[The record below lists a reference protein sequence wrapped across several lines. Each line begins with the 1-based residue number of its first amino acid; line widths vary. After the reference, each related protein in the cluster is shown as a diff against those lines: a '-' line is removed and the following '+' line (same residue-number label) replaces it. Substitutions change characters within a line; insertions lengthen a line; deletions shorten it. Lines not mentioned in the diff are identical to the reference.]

1 MENINKIDFEENKP
15 YNAPHY
21 PFSLEGHWQPWYDD
35 KRDYNTNAPSYYDY
49 LSNFNQLIKS
59 IVELLNRVARRNIKV
74 EDTNCIDMTKI
85 NDWIDEGN
93 ACYTW
98 HDEIILKSEVII
110 STYQKALE
118 FDGQSYNIENALECL
133 PSGLYAPNYL
143 PLLEKLLA
151 KINQEI
157 LDRIAA
163 DEALD
168 RKITAEKNA
177 RIEADNALGV
187 RIDNETSTRQ
197 NADTALGVRIDN
209 ETSTRQNADTA
220 LGTRID
226 NETSAR
232 QNADTALGTRI
243 DNETSA
249 RQNADTALSNRITV
263 LESAL
268 TKILSD
274 LKGSGA
280 WTSDTDVLTGSMTV
294 NRHIAS
300 GNINLFT
307 ATTDG
312 NTFIRTTSGQNENDA
327 TIGARG

>member
-1 MENINKIDFEENKP
+1 MENINSIDFEENKP

-35 KRDYNTNAPSYYDY
+35 RRDYNTNAPSYYDY
-49 LSNFNQLIKS
+49 LANFNHLIKS
-59 IVELLNRVARRNIKV
+59 IVELLNRVARRNV
-74 EDTNCIDMTKI
+74 QVDDTNCIDLTKI

-93 ACYTW
+93 NCHTW
-98 HDEIILKSEVII
+98 HDEIILKAEVIL

-118 FDGQSYNIENALECL
+118 FDGQSYNIENAIECL
-133 PSGLYAPNYL
+133 PTGLFAPNYL

-157 LDRIAA
+157 LDRITA
-163 DEALD
+163 DEELD

-187 RIDNETSTRQ
+187 RIDNETSARQ

-209 ETSTRQNADTA
+209 ETSSRQNADTS
-220 LGTRID
+220 LGQRID
-226 NETSAR
+226 NEAST
-232 QNADTALGTRI
+232 
-243 DNETSA
+243 

-263 LESAL
+263 LETAL

-274 LKGSGA
+274 LQGSGA
-280 WTSDTDVLTGSMTV
+280 WTSGDNVLTGTMTA

-307 ATTDG
+307 GTTDG